1 MSEKVTIKVER
12 KKLHLPTIALR
23 GLVVFPNNLVHFEVG
38 REKSIAAVEWAMA
51 NNSNVFLVAQKSM
64 DTTEPQQADLF
75 SYGVVAEVKQ
85 VLRVSGDLVKVL
97 VEGKYRAKLSALD
110 ASGDFLLSEVRPAPV
125 RAGKADDAVETEA
138 LLRALKAGFDEY
150 LGMNPRLGKDVV
162 FAIVSSDDPAFL
174 SEYMPA
180 NLLFRYEDKQAV
192 MDEGTLNG
200 RLKKLIEML
209 RRECQ
214 VMKIEKEIAEKVN
227 ESMDKNQRDYY
238 LHEQLHIISDE
249 LGEGDD
255 THAEAD
261 EYRRRITGLHLA
273 EDSEK
278 KLLKEV
284 DRLAKMQG
292 SNQEATVI
300 RTYLD
305 TCLDLPWNTF
315 TVDDLD
321 ISRAQQI
328 LDRDHYGLKK
338 VKDRIL
344 ETLAV
349 RKLAPDV
356 KAQIICLVGP
366 PGVGKTSIARSIA
379 ESLGRKYVRISLG
392 GVRDEA
398 EIRGHRRTYIGAMP
412 GKIITAMI
420 SAKSANPLML
430 LDEIDKLAGDF
441 RGDPAAALLEALD
454 PEQNSA
460 FNDHFIDI
468 PFDLSHVLFITTAND
483 LGSIPGPLRDRMDVI
498 ELPSYTR
505 VEKYNIARKH
515 LLPKQLKACG
525 LTGKVTL
532 SQSALYGII
541 DGYTREAGVRN
552 LERTITSVLRKCA
565 RKIAAGEVESV
576 SVTGTMLEQLLGPR
590 FVKPDFL
597 NRTNAV
603 GIANGLAWTSVGGE
617 TLPIEVQVMDNGSG
631 KITVTGSLGD
641 VMKESAQL
649 AVTWVRVHAA
659 EYGIDPEKLKKCDLH
674 IHAPEGAVPKD
685 GPSAGVTLTTA
696 LVSCLSGIPVRGDVA
711 MTGEITLHGNV
722 LPIGGL
728 REKSM
733 AAYREGMKTVLI
745 PKDNEPDLYE
755 VDDEVKKNLTFL
767 PMQSLTQVLN
777 AALLKPQ
784 NAKKAKAPSRTHAK
798 KKAADAAIV
807 PPTAEKPQPGAVC

>member
-97 VEGKYRAKLSALD
+97 VEGKYRAKLSVLD
-110 ASGDFLLSEVRPAPV
+110 ASGDFLLSAVRPAPV

-261 EYRRRITGLHLA
+261 EYRRRITELHLA

-379 ESLGRKYVRISLG
+379 ESMGRKYVRISLG

-454 PEQNSA
+454 PEQNST

-565 RKIAAGEVESV
+565 RKIAAGETESV

>member
-1 MSEKVTIKVER
+1 MSEKVTIKVEHR
-12 KKLHLPTIALR
+12 ELHLPTIALR

-51 NNSNVFLVAQKSM
+51 NNSNVFLVAQKAMETS
-64 DTTEPQQADLF
+64 DPTQADLF

-85 VLRVSGDLVKVL
+85 VLRVSDDLVKVL
-97 VEGKYRAKLSALD
+97 VEGKYRAKLTELD
-110 ASGDFLLSEVRPAPV
+110 TSGDFLLSAVRPAPV
-125 RAGKADDAVETEA
+125 RAGKPEDAVETEA
-138 LLRALKAGFDEY
+138 LLRALKTGFDEY

-192 MDEGTLNG
+192 MDESTLNG
-200 RLKKLIEML
+200 RLKKLVEML

-261 EYRRRITGLHLA
+261 EYRRKITELHLA

-284 DRLAKMQG
+284 DRLSKMQG

-321 ISRAQQI
+321 IARAQQI

-412 GKIITAMI
+412 GKIISAMI
-420 SAKSANPLML
+420 SAKSSNPLML

-454 PEQNSA
+454 PEQNST

-565 RKIAAGEVESV
+565 RKIASGEVESV
-576 SVTGTMLEQLLGPR
+576 SVTGTMLEELLGPR

-597 NRTNAV
+597 NRTNAI

-649 AVTWVRVHAA
+649 AITWVRVHAE
-659 EYGIDPEKLKKCDLH
+659 EYGIDPERLKKCDLH

-696 LVSCLSGIPVRGDVA
+696 LVSCLSGMPVRGDVA

-784 NAKKAKAPSRTHAK
+784 DPKKAKAPASRTRTK
-798 KKAADAAIV
+798 KKADAIV

>member
-1 MSEKVTIKVER
+1 MSEKVTIKVEHR
-12 KKLHLPTIALR
+12 ELHLPTIALR

-51 NNSNVFLVAQKSM
+51 NNSNVFLVAQKAMETS
-64 DTTEPQQADLF
+64 DPTQADLF

-85 VLRVSGDLVKVL
+85 VLRVSEDLVKVL
-97 VEGKYRAKLSALD
+97 VEGKYRAKLTELD
-110 ASGDFLLSEVRPAPV
+110 TSGDFLLSAVRPAPV
-125 RAGKADDAVETEA
+125 RAGKAEDAVETEA
-138 LLRALKAGFDEY
+138 LLRALKTGFDEY

-192 MDEGTLNG
+192 MDESTLNG
-200 RLKKLIEML
+200 RLKKLVEML

-261 EYRRRITGLHLA
+261 EYRRKITGLHLA

-284 DRLAKMQG
+284 DRLSKMQG

-321 ISRAQQI
+321 IARAQQI

-412 GKIITAMI
+412 GKIISAMI
-420 SAKSANPLML
+420 SAKSSNPLML

-454 PEQNSA
+454 PEQNST

-525 LTGKVTL
+525 LTGKVIL

-565 RKIAAGEVESV
+565 RKIASGEVESV
-576 SVTGTMLEQLLGPR
+576 SVTGTMLEELLGPR

-597 NRTNAV
+597 NRTNAI

-649 AVTWVRVHAA
+649 AITWVRVHAE
-659 EYGIDPEKLKKCDLH
+659 EYGIDPERLKKCDLH

-696 LVSCLSGIPVRGDVA
+696 LVSCLSGMPVRGDVA

-784 NAKKAKAPSRTHAK
+784 DPKKAKAPASRTRTK
-798 KKAADAAIV
+798 KKADAIV

>member
-97 VEGKYRAKLSALD
+97 VEGKYRAKLSVLD
-110 ASGDFLLSEVRPAPV
+110 ASGDFLLSAVRPAPV

-261 EYRRRITGLHLA
+261 EYRRRITELHLA

-454 PEQNSA
+454 PEQNST

-565 RKIAAGEVESV
+565 RKIAAGETESV

-777 AALLKPQ
+777 AALLKP
-784 NAKKAKAPSRTHAK
+784 NAAKSAAGRTHTK

>member
-200 RLKKLIEML
+200 RLKKLVEML

-798 KKAADAAIV
+798 KKAADTAIV

>member
-261 EYRRRITGLHLA
+261 EYRRKITELHLA

-284 DRLAKMQG
+284 DRLSKMQG

-321 ISRAQQI
+321 IARAQQI

-412 GKIITAMI
+412 GKIISAMI
-420 SAKSANPLML
+420 SAKSSNPLML

-454 PEQNSA
+454 PEQNST

-565 RKIAAGEVESV
+565 RKIASGEVESV
-576 SVTGTMLEQLLGPR
+576 SVTGTMLEELLGPR

-597 NRTNAV
+597 NRTNAI

-649 AVTWVRVHAA
+649 AITWVRVHAE
-659 EYGIDPEKLKKCDLH
+659 EYGIDPERLKKCDLH

-696 LVSCLSGIPVRGDVA
+696 LVSCLSGMPVRGDVA

-784 NAKKAKAPSRTHAK
+784 DPKKAKAPASRTRAK
-798 KKAADAAIV
+798 KKADAIV

>member
-12 KKLHLPTIALR
+12 RELHLPTIALR

-51 NNSNVFLVAQKSM
+51 NNSNVFLVAQKEM
-64 DTTEPQQADLF
+64 ETNDPTQQDLYT
-75 SYGVVAEVKQ
+75 YGVVAEVKQ
-85 VLRVSGDLVKVL
+85 VLRVSNDLVKVL
-97 VEGKYRAKLSALD
+97 VEGKYRAKLTSLD
-110 ASGDFLLSEVRPAPV
+110 AGGDFLLSAVRPAPV
-125 RAGKADDAVETEA
+125 RAAKVDEAVETEA

-162 FAIVSSDDPAFL
+162 FAIVSSDDPEFL

-214 VMKIEKEIAEKVN
+214 VMKLEKEIAEKVN

-261 EYRRRITGLHLA
+261 EYRRRITELHLA

-305 TCLDLPWNTF
+305 TCLDLPWNIF

-321 ISRAQQI
+321 IGRAQQI

-412 GKIITAMI
+412 GKIINAVI
-420 SAKSANPLML
+420 SAKSSNPLIL

-454 PEQNSA
+454 PEQNST
-460 FNDHFIDI
+460 FNDHFIDL
-468 PFDLSHVLFITTAND
+468 PYDLSHVLFITTAND

-565 RKIAAGEVESV
+565 RKIASGEAESV
-576 SVTGTMLEQLLGPR
+576 SVTGTTLESLLGPR

-617 TLPIEVQVMDNGSG
+617 TLPIEVQVIDNGSG

-649 AVTWVRVHAA
+649 AITWVRVHAD
-659 EYGIDPEKLKKCDLH
+659 EYGIDPERLKKCDLH

-767 PMQSLTQVLN
+767 PMQNLTQVLN

-784 NAKKAKAPSRTHAK
+784 NPKKAPASRTRAK
-798 KKAADAAIV
+798 KKPAEAAHVPPAAD
-807 PPTAEKPQPGAVC
+807 KPQTGAVC

>member
-12 KKLHLPTIALR
+12 KTLHLPTIALR

-64 DTTEPQQADLF
+64 DTTDPAQADLF
-75 SYGVVAEVKQ
+75 TYGVVAEVKQ
-85 VLRVSGDLVKVL
+85 VLRVSEDLVKVL
-97 VEGKYRAKLSALD
+97 VEGKYRAKLTELD

-125 RAGKADDAVETEA
+125 RPGKPEEAVETEA
-138 LLRALKAGFDEY
+138 LLRALKTGFDEY

-200 RLKKLIEML
+200 RLKKLVEML

-238 LHEQLHIISDE
+238 LHEQLHVISDE

-261 EYRRRITGLHLA
+261 EYRRKITALHLA

-284 DRLAKMQG
+284 DRLSKMQG

-305 TCLDLPWNTF
+305 TCLDLPWNSYTE
-315 TVDDLD
+315 DDLD
-321 ISRAQQI
+321 INRAQQI

-338 VKDRIL
+338 VMDRIL

-392 GVRDEA
+392 GVHDEA
-398 EIRGHRRTYIGAMP
+398 EIRGHRKTYVGAMP
-412 GKIITAMI
+412 GRIANGIKQAGV
-420 SAKSANPLML
+420 KNPLML
-430 LDEIDKLAGDF
+430 LDEIDKVSNDYKGDTF
-441 RGDPAAALLEALD
+441 SALLEVLD
-454 PEQNSA
+454 GEQNNK
-460 FNDHFIDI
+460 FVDHYLEV
-468 PFDLSHVLFITTAND
+468 PMDLSEVLFITTANS
-483 LGSIPGPLRDRMDVI
+483 LQTIPRPLLDRMEVI
-498 ELPSYTR
+498 EVTSYTEN
-505 VEKYNIARKH
+505 EKLHIAQEH
-515 LLPKQLKACG
+515 LVPKQIEKHGLKADQ
-525 LTGKVTL
+525 VTI
-532 SQSALYGII
+532 SKNAIWKMARN
-541 DGYTREAGVRN
+541 YTKEAGVRQLERKIGDICRKVAMKILEKKKTSIHVTERN
-552 LERTITSVLRKCA
+552 LEHY
-565 RKIAAGEVESV
+565 
-576 SVTGTMLEQLLGPR
+576 LG
-590 FVKPDFL
+590 KELYSYQMANEEDE
-597 NRTNAV
+597 V
-603 GIANGLAWTSVGGE
+603 GIVRGLAWTSVGGD
-617 TLPIEVQVMDNGSG
+617 TLQIEVNVMPGEG
-631 KITVTGSLGD
+631 EILLTGQLGD
-641 VMKESAQL
+641 VMKESAR
-649 AVTWVRVHAA
+649 T
-659 EYGIDPEKLKKCDLH
+659 GISYIRSVSKEHDIADDFFKKHDIH
-674 IHAPEGAVPKD
+674 IHIPEGAVPKD
-685 GPSAGVTLTTA
+685 GPSAGITMATAIMSAVT
-696 LVSCLSGIPVRGDVA
+696 GRKVRADLA
-711 MTGEITLHGNV
+711 MTGEITLRGRV

-728 REKSM
+728 KEKLL
-733 AAYREGMKTVLI
+733 AAKNAGMKTVLV
-745 PKDNEPDLYE
+745 PAKNERDVEEISTEITKGLE
-755 VDDEVKKNLTFL
+755 IKFVTHMDEVLKE
-767 PMQSLTQVLN
+767 
-777 AALLKPQ
+777 AL
-784 NAKKAKAPSRTHAK
+784 
-798 KKAADAAIV
+798 V
-807 PPTAEKPQPGAVC
+807 